1 LKMSGFKLK
10 YGLVAE
16 YNSAIDQA
24 NLNIPQ
30 TGLEPLR
37 TTYLCPH
44 ERILAPQNIRDN
56 DDINKLSHRH
66 KGKGNRP
73 GRRGA
78 LKCARCRRQKRGS
91 KVGTLFNFE
100 PDLLGSL

>member
-1 LKMSGFKLK
+1 MGSFKLP
-10 YGLVAE
+10 YGPLAE

-30 TGLEPLR
+30 TGFIPLPA
-37 TTYLCPH
+37 THICPH
-44 ERILAPQNIRDN
+44 EPSIPAPQNIRDN
-56 DDINKLSHRH
+56 DEINKISRCH

-91 KVGTLFNFE
+91 KVGHYSISNLTF
-100 PDLLGSL
+100 